1 MCLVG
6 GLYGGWH
13 DIDRLQAI
21 VIRFCLPSMF
31 CVSPKKRHNTSVLA
45 VILVVMLVL
54 SLFRMNFDNML
65 YNM

>member
-31 CVSPKKRHNTSVLA
+31 CISPEKRHNTSVLA
-45 VILVVMLVL
+45 VILVVMLV
-54 SLFRMNFDNML
+54 FGVVL
-65 YNM
+65 YEF